1 MKTLKQTVESGL
13 GKRRDSLGESG
24 SFIKGKSEF
33 PLRKVQE
40 AEKGWKTGI
49 SGQRENS
56 EIALHFWFIVTQKT
70 RKTRNVFALQKDVAQ
85 IAQISQII
93 VILQKLRSVKT
104 ENNLELIEKMLGVHL
119 LF

>member
-1 MKTLKQTVESGL
+1 MKTLKQTVESGFW
-13 GKRRDSLGESG
+13 KRRVSLGESG
-24 SFIKGKSEF
+24 SFVKGKSEF

-56 EIALHFWFIVTQKT
+56 EIALHFCFIVTQKT
-70 RKTRNVFALQKDVAQ
+70 RKTRNVFALQKDVA
-85 IAQISQII
+85 QII

>member
-13 GKRRDSLGESG
+13 GKRRVSLGESG
-24 SFIKGKSEF
+24 SFVKGKSEF

-56 EIALHFWFIVTQKT
+56 EIALHFCFIVT

>member
-1 MKTLKQTVESGL
+1 MFL
-13 GKRRDSLGESG
+13 
-24 SFIKGKSEF
+24 
-33 PLRKVQE
+33 P
-40 AEKGWKTGI
+40 
-49 SGQRENS
+49 
-56 EIALHFWFIVTQKT
+56 
-70 RKTRNVFALQKDVAQ
+70 LQKDVAQ